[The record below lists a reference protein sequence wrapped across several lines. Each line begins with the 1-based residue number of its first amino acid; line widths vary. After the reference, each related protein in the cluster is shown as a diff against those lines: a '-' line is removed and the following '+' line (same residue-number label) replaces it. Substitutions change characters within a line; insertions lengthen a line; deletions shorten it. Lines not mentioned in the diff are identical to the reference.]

1 MSECRKSGLRPISKR
16 RCCVDS
22 FWALMKGLGQ
32 DEVLRQKSARVPHP
46 LRFHERGDL
55 IRAHFAK
62 MIIQRCGCEIAFTQ
76 VMYIIPSF
84 PEGSAP
90 RYGAS
95 QWRNSRP
102 PPAAQKAPCRGIR
115 KWLNPNAG
123 EIAPAVARP
132 VYLLSR
138 TQPSVGCG
146 GIPIPGSARGI
157 PRPSPVPRPAAKQPA
172 RATVQKY
179 NR

>member
-1 MSECRKSGLRPISKR
+1 MSLPSGTRKRPPQSGF
-16 RCCVDS
+16 V
-22 FWALMKGLGQ
+22 Q
-32 DEVLRQKSARVPHP
+32 
-46 LRFHERGDL
+46 
-55 IRAHFAK
+55 
-62 MIIQRCGCEIAFTQ
+62 IAFTQ

-102 PPAAQKAPCRGIR
+102 PPAAQKAPCCGIR

-132 VYLLSR
+132 VYLRTTPSA
-138 TQPSVGCG
+138 TQPRHRNETGLLVTDLYNAHGNSPYSATTPSFAPST
-146 GIPIPGSARGI
+146 GIAHTASARPG
-157 PRPSPVPRPAAKQPA
+157 
-172 RATVQKY
+172 TVAIDY
-179 NR
+179 FCNWYDRFAVG